1 MTLPAT
7 TVDPRPSAPHFR
19 QAISHFSTGVAVVTT
34 RTSTGPAGMTA
45 SAVASLSLDPVQL
58 LVCIGTTLPTRS
70 AIEESGRFAVNVL
83 GEGQEHLARRFAT
96 RRDDK
101 FAGVALRTDD
111 DVPVLADAIA
121 HFVCSVG
128 SALPG
133 GDHTIVIGDVLTC
146 EFRAG
151 TSPLVYFASTF
162 GGLCDP
168 QGHAREAFHWQLA
181 SAM

>member
-1 MTLPAT
+1 MTLPSDAL
-7 TVDPRPSAPHFR
+7 DPRPSAPHFR
-19 QAISHFSTGVAVVTT
+19 QAISHFSTGVAVITT
-34 RTSTGPAGMTA
+34 LTAEGPAGMTA

-58 LVCIGTTLPTRS
+58 LVCIGNTLATRR

-83 GEGQEHLARRFAT
+83 GQGQEQLARRFAS

-101 FAGVALRTDD
+101 FADVALRADH

-128 SALPG
+128 AALPG
-133 GDHTIVIGDVLTC
+133 GDHTIVVGDVQTC
-146 EFRAG
+146 EFRPG

-162 GGLCDP
+162 GSLCDP
-168 QGHAREAFHWQLA
+168 RGHAREAFHWQLA
-181 SAM
+181 SVL